1 MIGRSRYVIYLDI
14 FNHRVTTVRELLGTR
29 PSPSLIFASSWLTC
43 SSFPCSS
50 LHWDSSCTCCSWR
63 VGTHDKTMCDAKRW
77 EKLAQNISKYMHT
90 YARGKFQD
98 VEPWSFKSHNAIS
111 IYIHIYVYNL
121 PSLFKLICLA
131 CSQHL
136 VGCFSNA
143 SIQQTMKFRF
153 CPAKAGI
160 SAHFPRSL

>member
-29 PSPSLIFASSWLTC
+29 PSPSLIFASCWLTC

-111 IYIHIYVYNL
+111 VYPYL
-121 PSLFKLICLA
+121 CIQPSKLIQA
-131 CSQHL
+131 HL
-136 VGCFSNA
+136 FSMFTTSCWLFFSGRDAMHNQMIQ
-143 SIQQTMKFRF
+143 IQQFINSTN
-153 CPAKAGI
+153 
-160 SAHFPRSL
+160 HEV